1 MVLNPLLKGIPLHM
15 ISTQEQLHL
24 NSKKGSHRRRRLL
37 SVFVLCFVG
46 WAGVTFWNQAD
57 LISEK
62 VDRMLVM
69 EKKLTETKQ
78 VNEQLKLEI
87 TRLNDDEYIEQKAR
101 KDFQMVG
108 EGETLFI
115 SPESTVE

>member
-1 MVLNPLLKGIPLHM
+1 MV
-15 ISTQEQLHL
+15 STQEQLHL
-24 NSKKGSHRRRRLL
+24 NSRKGSRRRRRLL
-37 SVFVLCFVG
+37 SMFVLCFVA

-62 VDRMLVM
+62 VDRTLVM
-69 EKKLTETKQ
+69 EKKLSETKQ

-115 SPESTVE
+115 SPESNGE

>member
-1 MVLNPLLKGIPLHM
+1 MH
-15 ISTQEQLHL
+15 STRERLQQ
-24 NSKKGSHRRRRLL
+24 NSKKGARRRRRLL

-46 WAGVTFWNQAD
+46 WAGMTFWNQAD
-57 LISEK
+57 LISDK
-62 VDRMLVM
+62 VDRMLVI
-69 EKKLTETKQ
+69 EQKLSETKK

-115 SPESTVE
+115 APESSGE

>member
-1 MVLNPLLKGIPLHM
+1 MA
-15 ISTQEQLHL
+15 STQEQRHL
-24 NSKKGSHRRRRLL
+24 NSKKGSRRRRRLL

-62 VDRMLVM
+62 VDRMLVV
-69 EKKLTETKQ
+69 EKKLTATKQ

-115 SPESTVE
+115 SPESTGE

>member
-1 MVLNPLLKGIPLHM
+1 MRN
-15 ISTQEQLHL
+15 TQQQLQQ
-24 NSKKGSHRRRRLL
+24 NSRKGSQRRRRLL

-69 EKKLTETKQ
+69 EQKLSETKK

-115 SPESTVE
+115 APESSGE

>member
-1 MVLNPLLKGIPLHM
+1 MH
-15 ISTQEQLHL
+15 SSQERSHL
-24 NSKKGSHRRRRLL
+24 NSKKGSRRRRRIL

-46 WAGVTFWNQAD
+46 WAGMTFWNQAD

-69 EKKLTETKQ
+69 EQRLTETKK
-78 VNEQLKLEI
+78 VNERLKLEI

-115 SPESTVE
+115 APESDGE

>member
-1 MVLNPLLKGIPLHM
+1 MA
-15 ISTQEQLHL
+15 ISQEQQHR
-24 NSKKGSHRRRRLL
+24 NNMKGSRRRRRLL
-37 SVFVLCFVG
+37 SVFALIFAC
-46 WAGVTFWNQAD
+46 WAGVTFWNQSA

-62 VDRMLVM
+62 VDRMLIVE
-69 EKKLTETKQ
+69 EKLAMTKQ

-87 TRLNDDEYIEQKAR
+87 TRLHDDEYIEQKAR

-115 SPESTVE
+115 SPKPTVE

>member
-1 MVLNPLLKGIPLHM
+1 V
-15 ISTQEQLHL
+15 
-24 NSKKGSHRRRRLL
+24 
-37 SVFVLCFVG
+37 VVLCFVG

-57 LISEK
+57 LISDK

-69 EKKLTETKQ
+69 EQKLAETKK
-78 VNEQLKLEI
+78 VNERLKLEI

-108 EGETLFI
+108 DGETLFI
-115 SPESTVE
+115 APESEGQ

>member
-1 MVLNPLLKGIPLHM
+1 MLNAQDQLQRN
-15 ISTQEQLHL
+15 ST
-24 NSKKGSHRRRRLL
+24 KGSRRRRRLL
-37 SVFVLCFVG
+37 SVVVLCFVG

-57 LISEK
+57 LISDK

-69 EKKLTETKQ
+69 EQKLAETKK
-78 VNEQLKLEI
+78 VNERLKLEI

-108 EGETLFI
+108 DGETLFI
-115 SPESTVE
+115 APESEGQ